1 MYIREIDN
9 ASRLKGGLRLELGRT
24 RQLIQL

>member
-1 MYIREIDN
+1 MYIKEIDN
-9 ASRLKGGLRLELGRT
+9 ASRLNGGLRLELGRT